1 MCQCGGNVEIDFCAL
16 CCTSFPFTL
25 TLFFPL
31 VLPCFLSLMNQCVI
45 INTKGQKQ
53 WYFDTKMIKKNKKT
67 IQAFLLVLKEYLQS
81 NSETLEGYIV
91 FFFST
96 IDIIL

>member
-31 VLPCFLSLMNQCVI
+31 VLPCFFSLMNQCVI

-53 WYFDTKMIKKNKKT
+53 WYFDSKMIKKSLS
-67 IQAFLLVLKEYLQS
+67 AVLKEYLQS
-81 NSETLEGYIV
+81 NSETLKGYIV
-91 FFFST
+91 FF
-96 IDIIL
+96 LVQ